1 MAVQIITDS
10 IADVTG
16 EDREKLIILPVTIRF
31 DDGSEYKDGENIT
44 HKEFYE
50 R

>member
-31 DDGSEYKDGENIT
+31 VVIIRMVKTSLIRNSMKD
-44 HKEFYE
+44 
-50 R
+50 